1 MKKFHSIKFI
11 CLVSITLLFIGI
23 NFAHAQKGNS
33 KKPPKTP
40 AFAWSMTIPSE
51 SVNVCGML
59 DEGNTLHTYEDGIGQ
74 TRIYYS
80 EYFNTTYHAP
90 QTMFRIFI
98 DASLNQDEYVDIEG
112 ANIDS
117 VINNNDGYLCGF
129 PEYGNLEDGTLEERC
144 LQNFL
149 NSCRPIWACLG
160 LFTISSN
167 FHPMTSRNISITIK
181 TT

>member
-11 CLVSITLLFIGI
+11 CLVSINLLFIGI

-40 AFAWSMTIPSE
+40 AYTWSMTIPSE
-51 SVNVCGML
+51 SVNVWGML

-90 QTMFRIFI
+90 QPCS
-98 DASLNQDEYVDIEG
+98 A
-112 ANIDS
+112 
-117 VINNNDGYLCGF
+117 
-129 PEYGNLEDGTLEERC
+129 
-144 LQNFL
+144 FL
-149 NSCRPIWACLG
+149 LMLALIRMSMW
-160 LFTISSN
+160 
-167 FHPMTSRNISITIK
+167 TSRVPTSIV
-181 TT
+181 